1 MSKQKAM
8 RNTGKRKYE
17 MGSALNSMK
26 TENIT
31 DTPIYLA
38 LNMSKVVN
46 NEESFN
52 RAAMGKS
59 LFHFRGLGQTRS
71 KTTEV
76 SDTPYLN
83 SEIRSVAI

>member
-38 LNMSKVVN
+38 LNRHANLLSL
-46 NEESFN
+46 ES
-52 RAAMGKS
+52 
-59 LFHFRGLGQTRS
+59 H
-71 KTTEV
+71 TE
-76 SDTPYLN
+76 SQ
-83 SEIRSVAI
+83 

>member
-1 MSKQKAM
+1 MSKQKTM
-8 RNTGKRKYE
+8 RNTGKRNYE
-17 MGSALNSMK
+17 MGSALNSME

-52 RAAMGKS
+52 LMHKVGAPGMY
-59 LFHFRGLGQTRS
+59 HHCH
-71 KTTEV
+71 
-76 SDTPYLN
+76 TPGICRFYG
-83 SEIRSVAI
+83 